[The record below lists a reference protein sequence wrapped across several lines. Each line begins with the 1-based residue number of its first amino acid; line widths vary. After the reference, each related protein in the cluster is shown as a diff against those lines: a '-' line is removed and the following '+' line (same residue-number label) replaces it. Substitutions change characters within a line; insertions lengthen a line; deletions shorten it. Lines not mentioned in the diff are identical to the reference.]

1 MLMYLGLP
9 TEVCGLCRLLLL
21 IRGGKA
27 LRVKAGEVL
36 TS

>member
-9 TEVCGLCRLLLL
+9 TEVGRLLLL

-27 LRVKAGEVL
+27 LGVKAG
-36 TS
+36 